1 MIKTI
6 KVSNV
11 AYLSYQMHFD
21 AKIKRKTSTTIKDVN
36 LYNMMLINSDD
47 TADSSFMVFPF
58 SLLSYLG
65 TEYFV
70 DICLSVSNEK
80 INSEIFIEFY
90 YFNSIEKDYDFI
102 TYHLIFNKNGITKE
116 MLNDIDIRTKESGK
130 FATELPQEICN
141 YFNNFFS
148 FNFLNDIQ
156 VNKYFEISSSMI
168 REFDTFKHFT
178 IDFFKY
184 LGYTVSDIFF
194 DNDQELNIKFAYTSN
209 NISAEEDK
217 ELKIIISLCS
227 VLFTVFI
234 KTGTVYLS
242 NLHEML
248 PQESLVRVFEL
259 MSISDAFM
267 LHNNCQFVLEESNKI
282 INFIDN
288 SEFLYKPIVEDV
300 QILKVTEFLNTFF
313 VEWKKN

>member
-90 YFNSIEKDYDFI
+90 YFNSIEKDYDFMYYQCS
-102 TYHLIFNKNGITKE
+102 TNQ
-116 MLNDIDIRTKESGK
+116 DS
-130 FATELPQEICN
+130 
-141 YFNNFFS
+141 
-148 FNFLNDIQ
+148 
-156 VNKYFEISSSMI
+156 VKY
-168 REFDTFKHFT
+168 
-178 IDFFKY
+178 Y
-184 LGYTVSDIFF
+184 LKLWNSYACP
-194 DNDQELNIKFAYTSN
+194 E
-209 NISAEEDK
+209 
-217 ELKIIISLCS
+217 
-227 VLFTVFI
+227 
-234 KTGTVYLS
+234 
-242 NLHEML
+242 
-248 PQESLVRVFEL
+248 
-259 MSISDAFM
+259 
-267 LHNNCQFVLEESNKI
+267 NKI
-282 INFIDN
+282 HAKD
-288 SEFLYKPIVEDV
+288 
-300 QILKVTEFLNTFF
+300 
-313 VEWKKN
+313 